1 MRIGNREFDTEN
13 GVYVMGILNVT
24 PDSFSDGGRWLE
36 RGRGAPSGGQNGRRG
51 RCHHRHRRRVH
62 PPRPQAVG
70 ARGGGRARAA
80 VIAAVKRETGLPVS
94 VDTYRHETARLAL
107 EAGADM
113 VNDIWGLRYDG
124 GEMARLIAQSGA
136 ACCLMHNRKSAEYSD
151 FMPELLEGLR
161 GTLDLAAAAGIAR
174 ERIILDPGIGFAK
187 SCEQNLT
194 AMHRLDELAA
204 LGCPVLLAASRKSV
218 IGLSLGLP
226 VEERLEGTLAT
237 TAIGVLRG
245 AAFVRVHD
253 VKENLR
259 AARMALAIRR
269 EARPVKGLDEIRID
283 GLEAL
288 CEPRR
293 LPRGNAAG
301 AEIPRL
307 DAAVP
312 QHAAGGARR
321 RAGSLGTLRRGLR
334 IRDGLSE
341 GAHLETHRGRG
352 RSRQRGR
359 AAALAAHRGA
369 EL

>member
-36 RGRGAPSGGQNGRRG
+36 RDAALRQAAKMAAEGAAIIDIGGEST
-51 RCHHRHRRRVH
+51 
-62 PPRPQAVG
+62 RPGHSPVG
-70 ARGGGRARAA
+70 AEEEAARVLP

-136 ACCLMHNRKSAEYSD
+136 ACCLMHNRKSAEYRD
-151 FMPELLEGLR
+151 FMPELLEDLR

-237 TAIGVLRG
+237 TAIGVLQG

-269 EARPVKGLDEIRID
+269 EARPG
-283 GLEAL
+283 
-288 CEPRR
+288 
-293 LPRGNAAG
+293 
-301 AEIPRL
+301 
-307 DAAVP
+307 
-312 QHAAGGARR
+312 
-321 RAGSLGTLRRGLR
+321 
-334 IRDGLSE
+334 E
-341 GAHLETHRGRG
+341 GA
-352 RSRQRGR
+352 
-359 AAALAAHRGA
+359 
-369 EL
+369 

>member
-36 RGRGAPSGGQNGRRG
+36 RDAALRQAAKMAAEGAAIIDIGGGSTRPG
-51 RCHHRHRRRVH
+51 HR
-62 PPRPQAVG
+62 PVG
-70 ARGGGRARAA
+70 AEEEAARVLP

-113 VNDIWGLRYDG
+113 INDIWGLRYDG

-136 ACCLMHNRKSAEYSD
+136 ACCLMHNRKSAEYRD
-151 FMPELLEGLR
+151 FMPELLEDLR
-161 GTLDLAAAAGIAR
+161 GTLDQAAAAGIAR

-237 TAIGVLRG
+237 TAIGVLQG
-245 AAFVRVHD
+245 ATFVRVHD

-269 EARPVKGLDEIRID
+269 EARPG
-283 GLEAL
+283 
-288 CEPRR
+288 
-293 LPRGNAAG
+293 
-301 AEIPRL
+301 
-307 DAAVP
+307 
-312 QHAAGGARR
+312 
-321 RAGSLGTLRRGLR
+321 
-334 IRDGLSE
+334 E
-341 GAHLETHRGRG
+341 GA
-352 RSRQRGR
+352 
-359 AAALAAHRGA
+359 
-369 EL
+369 

>member
-36 RGRGAPSGGQNGRRG
+36 RDAALRQAAKMAAEGAAIIDIGGESTRPG
-51 RCHHRHRRRVH
+51 HR
-62 PPRPQAVG
+62 PVG
-70 ARGGGRARAA
+70 AEEEAARVLP

-136 ACCLMHNRKSAEYSD
+136 ACCLMHNRKSAEYRD

-237 TAIGVLRG
+237 TAIGVLQG
-245 AAFVRVHD
+245 ATFVRVHD

-269 EARPVKGLDEIRID
+269 EAR
-283 GLEAL
+283 
-288 CEPRR
+288 
-293 LPRGNAAG
+293 
-301 AEIPRL
+301 
-307 DAAVP
+307 
-312 QHAAGGARR
+312 
-321 RAGSLGTLRRGLR
+321 LG
-334 IRDGLSE
+334 E
-341 GAHLETHRGRG
+341 GA
-352 RSRQRGR
+352 
-359 AAALAAHRGA
+359 
-369 EL
+369 

>member
-36 RGRGAPSGGQNGRRG
+36 RDAALRQAAKMAAEGAAIIDIGGESTRPG
-51 RCHHRHRRRVH
+51 HR
-62 PPRPQAVG
+62 PVG
-70 ARGGGRARAA
+70 AEEEAARVLP

-113 VNDIWGLRYDG
+113 INDIWGLRYDG

-136 ACCLMHNRKSAEYSD
+136 ACCLMHNRKSAEYRG
-151 FMPELLEGLR
+151 FMPELLEDLR

-187 SCEQNLT
+187 SCGQNLT

-237 TAIGVLRG
+237 TAIGVLQG

-269 EARPVKGLDEIRID
+269 EARPG
-283 GLEAL
+283 
-288 CEPRR
+288 
-293 LPRGNAAG
+293 
-301 AEIPRL
+301 
-307 DAAVP
+307 
-312 QHAAGGARR
+312 
-321 RAGSLGTLRRGLR
+321 
-334 IRDGLSE
+334 E
-341 GAHLETHRGRG
+341 GA
-352 RSRQRGR
+352 
-359 AAALAAHRGA
+359 
-369 EL
+369 

>member
-36 RGRGAPSGGQNGRRG
+36 RDAALRQAAKMAAEGAAIIDIGGESTRPG
-51 RCHHRHRRRVH
+51 HR
-62 PPRPQAVG
+62 PVG
-70 ARGGGRARAA
+70 AEEEAARVLP

-151 FMPELLEGLR
+151 FMPELLEDLR
-161 GTLDLAAAAGIAR
+161 CTLDLAAAAGIAR

-245 AAFVRVHD
+245 ATFVRVHD

-269 EARPVKGLDEIRID
+269 EARPG
-283 GLEAL
+283 
-288 CEPRR
+288 
-293 LPRGNAAG
+293 
-301 AEIPRL
+301 
-307 DAAVP
+307 
-312 QHAAGGARR
+312 
-321 RAGSLGTLRRGLR
+321 
-334 IRDGLSE
+334 E
-341 GAHLETHRGRG
+341 GA
-352 RSRQRGR
+352 
-359 AAALAAHRGA
+359 
-369 EL
+369 

>member
-36 RGRGAPSGGQNGRRG
+36 RDAALRQAAKMAAEGAAIIDIGGESTRPG
-51 RCHHRHRRRVH
+51 HR
-62 PPRPQAVG
+62 PVG
-70 ARGGGRARAA
+70 AEEEAARVLP

-136 ACCLMHNRKSAEYSD
+136 ACCLMHNRKSAEYRD
-151 FMPELLEGLR
+151 FMPELLEDLR

-174 ERIILDPGIGFAK
+174 DRIILDPGIGFAK

-194 AMHRLDELAA
+194 AMHRLGELAA

-237 TAIGVLRG
+237 TAIGVLQG

-269 EARPVKGLDEIRID
+269 EARPG
-283 GLEAL
+283 
-288 CEPRR
+288 
-293 LPRGNAAG
+293 
-301 AEIPRL
+301 
-307 DAAVP
+307 
-312 QHAAGGARR
+312 
-321 RAGSLGTLRRGLR
+321 
-334 IRDGLSE
+334 E
-341 GAHLETHRGRG
+341 GA
-352 RSRQRGR
+352 
-359 AAALAAHRGA
+359 
-369 EL
+369 

>member
-1 MRIGNREFDTEN
+1 MRIGSREFDTEN

-36 RGRGAPSGGQNGRRG
+36 RDAALRQAAKMAAEGAAIIDIGGESTRPG
-51 RCHHRHRRRVH
+51 HR
-62 PPRPQAVG
+62 PVG
-70 ARGGGRARAA
+70 AEEEAARVLP

-113 VNDIWGLRYDG
+113 INDIWGLRYDG

-136 ACCLMHNRKSAEYSD
+136 ACCLMHNRKSAEYRD
-151 FMPELLEGLR
+151 FMPELLEDLR

-174 ERIILDPGIGFAK
+174 DRIILDPGIGFAK

-194 AMHRLDELAA
+194 AMHRLGELAA

-237 TAIGVLRG
+237 TAIGVLQG

-269 EARPVKGLDEIRID
+269 EARPG
-283 GLEAL
+283 
-288 CEPRR
+288 
-293 LPRGNAAG
+293 
-301 AEIPRL
+301 
-307 DAAVP
+307 
-312 QHAAGGARR
+312 
-321 RAGSLGTLRRGLR
+321 
-334 IRDGLSE
+334 E
-341 GAHLETHRGRG
+341 GA
-352 RSRQRGR
+352 
-359 AAALAAHRGA
+359 
-369 EL
+369 

>member
-1 MRIGNREFDTEN
+1 MRIGSREFDTEN

-36 RGRGAPSGGQNGRRG
+36 RDAALRQAAKMAAEGAAIIDIGGEST
-51 RCHHRHRRRVH
+51 
-62 PPRPQAVG
+62 RPGHSPVG
-70 ARGGGRARAA
+70 AEEEAARVLP

-113 VNDIWGLRYDG
+113 INDIWGLRYDG

-136 ACCLMHNRKSAEYSD
+136 ACCLMHNRKSAEYRD
-151 FMPELLEGLR
+151 FMPELLEDLR

-237 TAIGVLRG
+237 TAIGVLQG

-269 EARPVKGLDEIRID
+269 EARPG
-283 GLEAL
+283 
-288 CEPRR
+288 
-293 LPRGNAAG
+293 
-301 AEIPRL
+301 
-307 DAAVP
+307 
-312 QHAAGGARR
+312 
-321 RAGSLGTLRRGLR
+321 
-334 IRDGLSE
+334 E
-341 GAHLETHRGRG
+341 GA
-352 RSRQRGR
+352 
-359 AAALAAHRGA
+359 
-369 EL
+369 